1 MVKNLIF
8 KSRSKNFNRPGF
20 HGLLSSQNSF
30 EKWRADKI
38 RGNVRGALSKVTTRY
53 RKEFPKL
60 KLETQGTEGEI
71 EMLRIVY
78 PLSWTIWNFRTIS
91 MSHRGWRRTS
101 VFYRE
106 SLIGKNPCIKFAFE
120 RVAARKNWDWK
131 ENVSNHFR
139 LCRRTTSSIAIR
151 THVKR
156 VRLLFYP
163 FHLDSDHRL
172 TARLV
177 YGL

>member
-1 MVKNLIF
+1 MIKNH
-8 KSRSKNFNRPGF
+8 RT
-20 HGLLSSQNSF
+20 
-30 EKWRADKI
+30 
-38 RGNVRGALSKVTTRY
+38 VRGALSKVTTRY

-139 LCRRTTSSIAIR
+139 LCRRTTSFIAIR
-151 THVKR
+151 THVER
-156 VRLLFYP
+156 VRLMFYP
-163 FHLDSDHRL
+163 FHLDSEVWRSDWSMDHNGPAVVIL
-172 TARLV
+172 DQAV
-177 YGL
+177 MDQNDI